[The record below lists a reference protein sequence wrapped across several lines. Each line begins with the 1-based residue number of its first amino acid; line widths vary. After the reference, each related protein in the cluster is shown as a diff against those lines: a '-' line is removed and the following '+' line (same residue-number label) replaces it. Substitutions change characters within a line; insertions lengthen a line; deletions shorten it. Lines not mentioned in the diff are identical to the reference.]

1 MERIVKKL
9 KPLIA
14 LTSVALLLTACS
26 SGGTE
31 TPNDNTNSSSAS
43 DTSDNADP
51 VNLVVWE
58 SLEGRS
64 DFIKQAGEAYTDLH
78 PNVTIEYKNVELTDT
93 KTQIALDGPAGV
105 GADVFAAPS
114 DNIGELVSGGHV
126 LPVADASGLESSL
139 VGAAIANATY
149 DGQLYGVPVDVGTY
163 ALFYNKDLVTEVPTT
178 WNEVVD
184 FAKKYN
190 ADNKGKYGFVMEPNF
205 YYSAP
210 FMFNQDS
217 LLFGPEGSDPTTP
230 NISTDVAVK
239 GLEQLKKIK
248 EILPV
253 AAADLDTATADALF
267 ESGEA
272 AMHITGSWNIS
283 VFDGAGLNYGVAA
296 LPAHEGSTTPS
307 GGFSNSRTMMV
318 SAYTEHPDEA
328 QDFAA
333 FLASPEMLK
342 LAYDLTGAIPSA
354 DIEVEHEATLGMI
367 EQGKYAVTLPSI
379 SEMAGVWSSMD
390 PAIRNIWDGADIKK
404 ELDAATEVVLAQ

>member
-1 MERIVKKL
+1 MKKL
-9 KPLIA
+9 KPWIA

-26 SGGTE
+26 GG
-31 TPNDNTNSSSAS
+31 SS
-43 DTSDNADP
+43 DTPTTDATGDSTTTSENAEP
-51 VNLVVWE
+51 VTLTVWE

-64 DFIKQAGEAYTDLH
+64 DFIKQAGEAYTALH

-114 DNIGELVSGGHV
+114 DNIGELVTGGHV
-126 LPVADASGLESSL
+126 LPVADPASLESSL
-139 VGAAIANATY
+139 VNAAIANATY

-163 ALFYNKDLVTEVPTT
+163 ALFYNKDMVTEVPTT
-178 WNEVVD
+178 WSEVVD
-184 FAKKYN
+184 FAKDYN
-190 ADNKGKYGFVMEPNF
+190 AANKGKYGFVMQPSF

-230 NISTDVAVK
+230 NISTDVSVK
-239 GLEQLKKIK
+239 GLETLKQIK

-253 AAADLDTATADALF
+253 AAADLDTASVDALF
-267 ESGEA
+267 ESGQA

-283 VFDGAGLNYGVAA
+283 VFDAAGLNYGVAT
-296 LPAHEGSTTPS
+296 LPALDGSTTPS

-342 LAYDLTGAIPSA
+342 LAYDVTGAIPSA

-379 SEMAGVWSSMD
+379 SEMAGVWTSMD
-390 PAIRNIWDGADIKK
+390 PAIANIWDGADIKK